1 MSFGNVSVSPD
12 AQAVAGAELVLNI
25 LALATDPEARAA
37 EFKRL
42 DEAHK
47 RVVGALAELKKRE
60 QQVLRREEEVKRHE
74 AALAAAE
81 SRAAELLARAEAKEQ
96 RAEAA
101 MSNLAQLRAE
111 LKTKLAAA

>member
-1 MSFGNVSVSPD
+1 MSFGNVSLAPD
-12 AQAVAGAELVLNI
+12 AQAVAGAELVLNV

-60 QQVLRREEEVKRHE
+60 AQVLRREEEVKRHE
-74 AALAAAE
+74 AALAVRE
-81 SRAAELLARAEAKEQ
+81 GNAAELEARAEAAAARVK
-96 RAEAA
+96 AEHAA
-101 MSNLAQLRAE
+101 IAE
-111 LKTKLAAA
+111 LKADLKTKLGAA